1 MSSTAVSDS
10 RPSTQEPV
18 VEEKD
23 PEADLQD
30 NKSQSSPAEPSSQ
43 DDAAI
48 PLPQLLSIVASL
60 ILSVFIV
67 CLDQTI
73 VATATPKI
81 TNVFHSIDDVGWY
94 GSAYLL
100 TLASFQSTW
109 GKAYKYFPLKI
120 TYLLSIGLF
129 EVGSLICAV
138 AHNSKT
144 LIIGRAVAGLGAAGV
159 VSGAFTIIAF
169 IAPPAQTAAYTGLL
183 GATYGIA
190 SVVGPLLGGVFTDDI
205 SWRWCFYVN
214 LPIGGFAVVIL
225 IILFQPPARA
235 KPVPATW
242 KEKLLQMDF
251 PGTFT
256 IMAGVVCYLLALQ
269 WGGTTKKWSNSQV
282 YGLLIGFGL
291 LVVVFVVIEYV
302 QGDRALVQGRLLKKH
317 VIAIGCVY
325 DIFLGGCFFS
335 LVYYLPLYFQAVSG
349 TSAAQSGIRNLALII
364 PAAIFSVFSGGIL
377 SKTDRAYYPLMVIGA
392 ALATLGAG
400 LTYSLDVGSPR
411 SKWASFQVV
420 AGTGLGLAFQ
430 VPIISSQAAVA
441 LDDISSVTAMVL
453 FFQTLGGS
461 LFVSASQAAFAN
473 RLLSSAAKLQPP
485 VDLQLVLSTGAA
497 QLRHVFSPVQLPGV
511 LNSYMDG
518 LKLAFALAI
527 MMGGTSLV
535 VGVLAPRGNFR
546 LHEDGESKHRPAGGF
561 A

>member
-1 MSSTAVSDS
+1 MSVIK
-10 RPSTQEPV
+10 PSNSQPFTDEPA

-23 PEADLQD
+23 PVAALQ
-30 NKSQSSPAEPSSQ
+30 SQPLPIEPPPQ
-43 DDAAI
+43 DDATL

-73 VATATPKI
+73 VATATPRI
-81 TNVFHSIDDVGWY
+81 TNVFHSITDVGWY

-138 AHNSKT
+138 APNSKT
-144 LIIGRAVAGLGAAGV
+144 LITGRAIAGLGAAGV
-159 VSGAFTIIAF
+159 ASGAFTIIAF

-214 LPIGGFAVVIL
+214 LPVGGLAIFIL
-225 IILFQPPARA
+225 VLVFRPPARA
-235 KPVPATW
+235 KPVPATL
-242 KEKLLQMDF
+242 KEKVLQMDF
-251 PGTFT
+251 PGTFA
-256 IMAGVVCYLLALQ
+256 IMAGMVCYLLALQ
-269 WGGTTKKWSNSQV
+269 WGGTTKKWSSPDV

-291 LVVVFVVIEYV
+291 FVVSFAVIEYL
-302 QGDRALVQGRLLKKH
+302 QGNRALVQGRLLKKH

-325 DIFLGGCFFS
+325 DVFLGGCFFS
-335 LVYYLPLYFQAVSG
+335 LVYYLPLYFQAVSDV
-349 TSAAQSGIRNLALII
+349 SAAQSGIRNLALII

-377 SKTDRAYYPLMVIGA
+377 SKTDRAYYPLMVSGA

-400 LTYSLDVGSPR
+400 LTYSLDIGSSR
-411 SKWASFQVV
+411 AEWASFQTV

-473 RLLSSAAKLQPP
+473 RLLSTATKLRPP
-485 VDLQLVLSTGAA
+485 VDPRLILSTGAA
-497 QLRHVFSPVQLPGV
+497 QLRHVFNSSQLPGV
-511 LNSYMDG
+511 LDSYIDG
-518 LKLAFALAI
+518 LKLSFALAI
-527 MMGGTSLV
+527 MMGGASLIL
-535 VGVLAPRGNFR
+535 GVLGPRGGFR
-546 LHEDGESKHRPAGGF
+546 RAQESESVQRPVGGF

>member
-1 MSSTAVSDS
+1 MRMSVIK
-10 RPSTQEPV
+10 PSNSQPFTDEPA

-23 PEADLQD
+23 PVAALQ
-30 NKSQSSPAEPSSQ
+30 SQPLPIEPPPQ
-43 DDAAI
+43 DDATL

-73 VATATPKI
+73 VATATPRI
-81 TNVFHSIDDVGWY
+81 TNVFHSITDVGWY

-138 AHNSKT
+138 APNSKT
-144 LIIGRAVAGLGAAGV
+144 LITGRAIAGLGAAGV
-159 VSGAFTIIAF
+159 ASGAFTIIAF

-214 LPIGGFAVVIL
+214 LPVGGLAIFIL
-225 IILFQPPARA
+225 VLVFRPPARA
-235 KPVPATW
+235 KPVPATL
-242 KEKLLQMDF
+242 KEKVLQMDF
-251 PGTFT
+251 PGTFA
-256 IMAGVVCYLLALQ
+256 IMAGMVCYLLALQ
-269 WGGTTKKWSNSQV
+269 WGGTTKKWSSPDV

-291 LVVVFVVIEYV
+291 FVVSFAVIEYL
-302 QGDRALVQGRLLKKH
+302 QGNRALVQGRLLKKH

-325 DIFLGGCFFS
+325 DVFLGGCFFS
-335 LVYYLPLYFQAVSG
+335 LVYYLPLYFQAVSDV
-349 TSAAQSGIRNLALII
+349 SAAQSGIRNLALII

-377 SKTDRAYYPLMVIGA
+377 SKTDRAYYPLMVSGA

-400 LTYSLDVGSPR
+400 LTYSLDIGSSR
-411 SKWASFQVV
+411 AEWASFQTV

-473 RLLSSAAKLQPP
+473 RLLSTATKLRPP
-485 VDLQLVLSTGAA
+485 VDPRLILSTGAA
-497 QLRHVFSPVQLPGV
+497 QLRHVFNSSQLPGV
-511 LNSYMDG
+511 LDSYIDG
-518 LKLAFALAI
+518 LKLSFALAI
-527 MMGGTSLV
+527 MMGGASLIL
-535 VGVLAPRGNFR
+535 GVLGPRGGFR
-546 LHEDGESKHRPAGGF
+546 RAQESESVQRPVGGF